1 MAEGIAVE
9 KDARA
14 AVDAH
19 TSEPDRVGS
28 GSGQDER
35 SMTVDLAGRRSDK
48 AESLDNVQLDGQGE
62 ANMGMEGNKV
72 EGGIHINGEDR
83 GQSAGKSDEEA
94 GGRKEAEENVD
105 ENGKVGDRQENGKE
119 ADDLDEGEEDEA
131 GAEAEAEAE
140 AETAKKSKG
149 KKKDT
154 TSGGGKKRRRAAK
167 GWSSK
172 RASAKKAKGGLGRA
186 GKAAVMAGLSELQR
200 PVEAGEMVKV
210 VAAPRAIEVEDGP
223 GQPVVLS
230 KVFKAA
236 QIQVTGVE
244 PSL

>member
-1 MAEGIAVE
+1 MAEGTAVE
-9 KDARA
+9 KDASA
-14 AVDAH
+14 AVDVH

-48 AESLDNVQLDGQGE
+48 TESVDNAQLDGQGE
-62 ANMGMEGNKV
+62 EKGMEGNTV
-72 EGGIHINGEDR
+72 EGGVHINGEDR

-140 AETAKKSKG
+140 AEAAKKSKG

-230 KVFKAA
+230 KAFKAA